1 MQQNPNLNGL
11 KMLVNKTKSRTVLVI
26 VGATAVG
33 KTALAIELA
42 KAING
47 EIISADSRLFYK
59 GMDIGTAKPTKEE
72 QNVVKHYLVDVAEPE
87 EIWSLSILQK
97 KVSEAIIEIQSK
109 EKIAILVG
117 GTGQYVRAITEGW
130 QIPPQQPDEKYRKVI
145 ERWGIDIGAEELHHK
160 LSLID
165 PAAAK
170 KIDPQN
176 MRRTVRAL
184 EVIFMTGNLFSG
196 QRLKETPD
204 QNFWIIGLE
213 RPRAEVYA
221 RVDAR
226 IEEMFASGF
235 VEETQ
240 KLLNRGISPQHP
252 NLSAIGYREV
262 CEFLAG
268 KITLEE
274 AKAQMRRK
282 TRVFV
287 RRQNN
292 WFKRDDPEI
301 HWYEMAEEPLTKIIN
316 DLQIEN
322 IIS

>member
-1 MQQNPNLNGL
+1 MNGL
-11 KMLVNKTKSRTVLVI
+11 KMPDNKTKPKTVLVI

-72 QNVVKHYLVDVAEPE
+72 QNTVRHYLVDVAEPE
-87 EIWSLSILQK
+87 EVWSLSVLQK
-97 KVSEAIIEIQSK
+97 KVTEAIDEIQSK
-109 EKIAILVG
+109 RKIAILVG

-130 QIPPQQPDEKYRKVI
+130 QIPPQQPDEKFRKVI
-145 ERWGIDIGAEELHHK
+145 ESWGNDIGAEELHHK

-165 PAAAK
+165 PAAAR

-176 MRRTVRAL
+176 VRRTVRAL

-204 QNFWIIGLE
+204 QDFWIIGLE
-213 RPRAEVYA
+213 RPRAEIYA

-240 KLLNRGISPQHP
+240 KLLDRGISPQHP

-262 CEFLAG
+262 CEFLVG
-268 KITLEE
+268 RITLEE
-274 AKAQMRRK
+274 AKAQMRKK

-292 WFKRDDPEI
+292 WFKRGDPQI
-301 HWYEMAEEPLTKIIN
+301 HWYEMSEEPLTKIIT
-316 DLQIEN
+316 DLQTEN
-322 IIS
+322 II